1 MTAPVLPACRQLD
14 ALQPGLHL
22 LEMDGIALCCVHEY
36 RVDEDRPRRLSTTAN
51 DTLTEERP

>member
-1 MTAPVLPACRQLD
+1 MTAPVLAACRQLD

-36 RVDEDRPRRLSTTAN
+36 QGDEDRPRRLSETTSSR
-51 DTLTEERP
+51 EQERR